1 MLDEPTSGMDPTA
14 RRFTWDLLQTQSKG
28 RTILLSTHFM
38 DEADILGD
46 RIAIM
51 VNGQLQC
58 CGTPMF
64 LKKKYGKWI
73 LKSFD
78 LNSA

>member
-1 MLDEPTSGMDPTA
+1 MERLLCKVIILDEPTSAMDPAA
-14 RRFTWDLLQTQSKG
+14 RRHTWELLKRHRAG

-38 DEADILGD
+38 DEADFLGD

-51 VNGQLQC
+51 ADGVIKC

-64 LKKKYGKWI
+64 LKKCFG
-73 LKSFD
+73 
-78 LNSA
+78 